1 MKDPQFAK
9 FVLLVNGA
17 IPLGL
22 VAWDAYHNQ
31 LGANPSNEAIHIT
44 GVMALIFIALT
55 LLVTPARK
63 ITGWNWL
70 SHFRRLLGLYAFF
83 YAAVHFSIYFIF
95 QRSSSFEGVIEDTA
109 KRPFIFF
116 GMTALVLMIP
126 LAITSTNGMIK
137 RLGAAKW
144 KRLHQLVYL
153 VAISAAIH
161 FWMNGKVIGVGQ
173 RVFVGVVTILLGWRI
188 LAFLERRAKT
198 TRLTQE
204 VGGGNG

>member
-70 SHFRRLLGLYAFF
+70 SHFRRMLGLYAFF
-83 YAAVHFSIYFIF
+83 YASVHFSIYFGLEKGW
-95 QRSSSFEGVIEDTA
+95 S
-109 KRPFIFF
+109 
-116 GMTALVLMIP
+116 
-126 LAITSTNGMIK
+126 
-137 RLGAAKW
+137 
-144 KRLHQLVYL
+144 
-153 VAISAAIH
+153 ISA
-161 FWMNGKVIGVGQ
+161 VIDDAL
-173 RVFVGVVTILLGWRI
+173 RH
-188 LAFLERRAKT
+188 
-198 TRLTQE
+198 
-204 VGGGNG
+204 

>member
-1 MKDPQFAK
+1 MKDPRFAK
-9 FVLLVNGA
+9 FVVLVNGA

-22 VAWDAYHNQ
+22 IAWDAWHGQ

-70 SHFRRLLGLYAFF
+70 SHFRRMLGLYAFF
-83 YAAVHFSIYFIF
+83 YAAVHFSIYFVF
-95 QRSSSFEGVIEDTA
+95 QRSFSIKGVVDDIA
-109 KRPFIFF
+109 RRPFIFF

-153 VAISAAIH
+153 VAIAAAIH
-161 FWMNGKVIGVGQ
+161 FWMNGKVVGTGQ
-173 RVFVGVVTILLGWRI
+173 RVFVGVVTVLLGWRI

-198 TRLTQE
+198 ARTAVE
-204 VGGGNG
+204 AGSGN